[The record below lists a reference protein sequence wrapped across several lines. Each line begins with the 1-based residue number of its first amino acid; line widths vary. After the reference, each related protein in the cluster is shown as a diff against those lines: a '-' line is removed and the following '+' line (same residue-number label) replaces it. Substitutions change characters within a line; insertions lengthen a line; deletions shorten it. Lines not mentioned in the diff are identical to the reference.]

1 MNQPFH
7 LMLVGNDQQLS
18 MFLKDYL
25 QRHGYK
31 TTAELHK
38 KSVPAKIDSER
49 PNLVILDPS
58 PSPTDSEDLYQ
69 GIRATY
75 QGPVILL
82 TEQEHGQP
90 TGSETAL
97 LADGYVNK
105 PIEPQNLLA
114 RIRSLL
120 KRFHGD
126 RCHKRAPN
134 PKEKPVMHFGEL
146 LISTPSRKVLYQKE
160 AINLS
165 STEFD
170 LLTLLAGHAGKVLD
184 RDTINRRL
192 RGIPYD
198 GLDRSIDVAVS
209 RLRKKLGDDA
219 ATPCRIKTVWGKG
232 YLFVPD
238 AWD

>member
-1 MNQPFH
+1 MNQPFC
-7 LMLVGNDQQLS
+7 LMLVGEDQQLS
-18 MFLKDYL
+18 KFLKNYL

-38 KSVPAKIDSER
+38 KSVPAIDCER
-49 PNLVILDPS
+49 PHLVILDPS
-58 PSPTDSEDLYQ
+58 PSTTDSEALYQ
-69 GIRATY
+69 DIRATY

-82 TEQEHGQP
+82 ADRENGQP
-90 TGSETAL
+90 TGSKTAL

-105 PIEPQNLLA
+105 PIEPQTLLA
-114 RIRSLL
+114 KIRTLL

-126 RCHKRAPN
+126 RCHKRVPDLQQR
-134 PKEKPVMHFGEL
+134 PVMNFGEL
-146 LISTPSRKVLYQKE
+146 LISTPSRKVVYQKE

-165 STEFD
+165 CTEFD

-198 GLDRSIDVAVS
+198 GLDRSVDVAVS
-209 RLRKKLGDDA
+209 RLRKKLGDSA

>member
-1 MNQPFH
+1 MNQPFC
-7 LMLVGNDQQLS
+7 LMLVGDDQQLFK
-18 MFLKDYL
+18 FLKDYL

-38 KSVPAKIDSER
+38 KSVPAKINCER
-49 PNLVILDPS
+49 PHLVILDPS
-58 PSPTDSEDLYQ
+58 PSPADSEALYQ
-69 GIRATY
+69 DIRATY

-82 TEQEHGQP
+82 AELKNAQS
-90 TGSETAL
+90 TGSKTAL
-97 LADGYVNK
+97 LADGYVSK
-105 PIEPQNLLA
+105 PIEPQTLLA
-114 RIRSLL
+114 KIRTLL

-126 RCHKRAPN
+126 RCHKSVPDLQQR
-134 PKEKPVMHFGEL
+134 PVMNFGEL
-146 LISTPSRKVLYQKE
+146 LISNPSRKVVYQKE

-198 GLDRSIDVAVS
+198 GLDRSVDVAVS
-209 RLRKKLGDDA
+209 RLRKKLGDSA

>member
-1 MNQPFH
+1 MDQPFH
-7 LMLVGNDQQLS
+7 LTLVGDNQQLS
-18 MFLKDYL
+18 NFLQDYL

-31 TTAELHK
+31 TTAELPHK
-38 KSVPAKIDSER
+38 ETPSKIGCAR
-49 PNLVILDPS
+49 PSLVILDP
-58 PSPTDSEDLYQ
+58 PSAPTDSGTLYQ
-69 GIRATY
+69 NIRAVY

-82 TEQEHGQP
+82 SEQGTSQR
-90 TGSETAL
+90 TGNETAL
-97 LADGYVNK
+97 RPDGYVNK
-105 PIEPQNLLA
+105 PIEPQTLLA
-114 RIRSLL
+114 KIRSLL

-126 RCHKRAPN
+126 RCRKRAPEY
-134 PKEKPVMHFGEL
+134 PKSPVMHFGEL
-146 LISTPSRKVLYQKE
+146 LISNPSRKVLYQKE

-198 GLDRSIDVAVS
+198 GLDRSVDVAVS

-219 ATPCRIKTVWGKG
+219 TTPSRIKTVWGKG

>member
-1 MNQPFH
+1 MN
-7 LMLVGNDQQLS
+7 
-18 MFLKDYL
+18 
-25 QRHGYK
+25 
-31 TTAELHK
+31 
-38 KSVPAKIDSER
+38 
-49 PNLVILDPS
+49 
-58 PSPTDSEDLYQ
+58 
-69 GIRATY
+69 
-75 QGPVILL
+75 
-82 TEQEHGQP
+82 
-90 TGSETAL
+90 
-97 LADGYVNK
+97 
-105 PIEPQNLLA
+105 
-114 RIRSLL
+114 
-120 KRFHGD
+120 
-126 RCHKRAPN
+126 
-134 PKEKPVMHFGEL
+134 FGEL
-146 LISTPSRKVLYQKE
+146 LISNPSRKVLYQKE

-198 GLDRSIDVAVS
+198 GLDRSVDVAVS